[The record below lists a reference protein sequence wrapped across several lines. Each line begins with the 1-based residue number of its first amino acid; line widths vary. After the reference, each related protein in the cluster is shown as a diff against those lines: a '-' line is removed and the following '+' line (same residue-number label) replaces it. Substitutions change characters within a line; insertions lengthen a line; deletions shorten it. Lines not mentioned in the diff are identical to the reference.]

1 MPLPRPGFGSAG
13 VGATKNPCDSV
24 RPSDIGGEARRLRA
38 VPSAQLIS
46 RTEAPSVLLDL
57 PLEILPVPHFRDLR
71 ICRQREKGAWSRS
84 PANLPVAGRRAQ
96 GHQASRERMPCPG
109 TFRMFPTPQC
119 PPQPVP
125 PLSSHPYAHGHV
137 QGKIHGDDGNVHCGQ
152 LRPGGMGVA
161 GGVVHSHPAAGPALS
176 EWD

>member
-1 MPLPRPGFGSAG
+1 MLLPRPGFGSAG
-13 VGATKNPCDSV
+13 VVAAKNPCDSV

-46 RTEAPSVLLDL
+46 RTEAPCVLLDL

-84 PANLPVAGRRAQ
+84 PANLPGAGRRAQ

-109 TFRMFPTPQC
+109 ISRTFPTPQR